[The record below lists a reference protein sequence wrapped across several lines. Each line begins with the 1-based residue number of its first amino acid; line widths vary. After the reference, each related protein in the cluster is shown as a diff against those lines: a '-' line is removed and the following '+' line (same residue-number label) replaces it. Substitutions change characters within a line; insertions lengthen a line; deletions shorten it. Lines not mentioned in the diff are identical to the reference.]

1 MNLLVWSIPNWLLA
15 VLLCLMLRNRAYRA
29 WPWFSAYVVFALA
42 ADLSRLATLGHAH
55 TYFLTYWLT
64 DVGYALLGAA
74 AMYEVVSRLTRWLG
88 DAWWWTRLIFPAMVA
103 VGVGLSLLRAHYSPP
118 HFGGLLYYVVV
129 GEIAVRL
136 IQVIAFIGL
145 VGFFWFFEFYWSA
158 YPFGITAGFGL
169 YSTVALLITTKL
181 SDFGTRFTFLWGV
194 SSLVAYSLAVLIWIW
209 SFRAPER
216 EHPSLTPEQKAH
228 YTALLEQYLDIL
240 RGRRRYDVPTDRD
253 LADARAARS

>member
-1 MNLLVWSIPNWLLA
+1 MDLVWYIPTALLVALLY
-15 VLLCLMLRNRAYRA
+15 LMLRNDAYKA
-29 WPWFSAYVVFALA
+29 WPWFFGYVVFGVAAELA
-42 ADLSRLATLGHAH
+42 RFVAH
-55 TYFLTYWLT
+55 NHLRPYFVTYWLT

-74 AMYEVVSRLTRWLG
+74 AMYEIVSRLIRWLG

-136 IQVIAFIGL
+136 IQVLAFIGL
-145 VGFFWFFEFYWSA
+145 VGFFWFFKFYWSA
-158 YPFGITAGFGL
+158 YSFGITAGFGL

-216 EHPSLTPEQKAH
+216 EHPSLTPEQKAY

>member
-1 MNLLVWSIPNWLLA
+1 MLLLQYIPSVLLA
-15 VLLCLMLRNRAYRA
+15 ALLGLMLRNRAHGA
-29 WPWFSAYVVFALA
+29 WPWFFAYVVFGVA
-42 ADLSRLATLGHAH
+42 ADVAR
-55 TYFLTYWLT
+55 FLTDTHPRVFYWTYWLT

-74 AMYEVVSRLTRWLG
+74 AMYEIVSRLIRWLG
-88 DAWWWTRLIFPAMVA
+88 DSWWWTRLIFPAMVA
-103 VGVGLSLLRAHYSPP
+103 LGVGLSLLRAHYSPP

-136 IQVIAFIGL
+136 IQVLAFVGL
-145 VGFFWFFEFYWSA
+145 VGFFWFFKFYWSE
-158 YPFGITAGFGL
+158 YPLGITAGFGL

-194 SSLVAYSLAVLIWIW
+194 ASLVAYSLAVLIWIW

-216 EHPSLTPEQKAH
+216 EHPSLTPEQRAY